1 MQPNA
6 GAQGEYAGLLV
17 IRKYHEGRGEG
28 HRDVCLIPSSAHGTN
43 PASAHM
49 ANLRVVV
56 VDCDENGN
64 VDLDDL
70 TKKAKEHAD
79 NLAALM
85 VTYPSTHGVFETAIT
100 DICEVVHQH
109 GGQVYMDGANLNAL
123 VGLCRPGCFGPDV
136 AHMNLHKTFCI
147 PHGGGGPGIGP
158 IGVAKHLAPYLP
170 NHPLVAEAGPS
181 DGIGPV
187 TAAPWGSAGILPI
200 SWAYIT
206 LMGTAGLK
214 RATQVAI
221 LSANYIANRLKEDFP
236 VLYTG
241 QGGLVAHECI
251 IDTRAVQ
258 ESAGISVED
267 IAKRLMDFGFHAPT
281 MSFPVPGTLMIEPT
295 ESEPKAEIDRF
306 CDAMIAICKEA
317 KRIENGEWPADDNPL
332 HNAPHTIDV
341 LTAEEWTHP
350 YTREEAAYPGA
361 TTAAGKYWPPVG
373 RIDNVYGDRNLV
385 CTCPTI
391 DSYRDAAE

>member
-1 MQPNA
+1 M
-6 GAQGEYAGLLV
+6 
-17 IRKYHEGRGEG
+17 
-28 HRDVCLIPSSAHGTN
+28 
-43 PASAHM
+43 
-49 ANLRVVV
+49 
-56 VDCDENGN
+56 
-64 VDLDDL
+64 
-70 TKKAKEHAD
+70 
-79 NLAALM
+79 
-85 VTYPSTHGVFETAIT
+85 
-100 DICEVVHQH
+100 
-109 GGQVYMDGANLNAL
+109 
-123 VGLCRPGCFGPDV
+123 
-136 AHMNLHKTFCI
+136 
-147 PHGGGGPGIGP
+147 
-158 IGVAKHLAPYLP
+158 
-170 NHPLVAEAGPS
+170 
-181 DGIGPV
+181 